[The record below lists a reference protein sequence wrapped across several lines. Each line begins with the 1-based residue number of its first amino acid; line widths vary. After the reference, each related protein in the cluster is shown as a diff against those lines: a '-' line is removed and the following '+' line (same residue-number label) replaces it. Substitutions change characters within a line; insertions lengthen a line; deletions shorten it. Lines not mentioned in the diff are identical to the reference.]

1 MVWLKADTGLENTY
15 RKLIHTSKADV
26 DWHGSILIKN
36 NTIILPGST
45 SSLVFDFELK
55 RVYPDIIDIPAIP
68 GDIFEISG
76 RKLMVNIFNIL
87 LYVFGKWGAIKGIKV
102 DHSYEKINMLFKQ
115 ILKDVKA
122 ETYYSENGIR
132 FASNGKSV
140 VFEDIIMSAIYKIEA
155 EEKAAEEGI
164 IEGAGEEGIPQ
175 GLWHDMKW
183 KQIITTFDRKPLDS
197 KMPGSNRLGSNFY
210 MVPYKCPDCGRNIHM
225 SVYPNRRELLI
236 DTEEGRVYAARVY
249 MCPECSKF
257 YTPRPGK
264 LLSEGDEYILDFD
277 DDIKASEDY
286 KKLIGRKGGKNC
298 NSNFNMYETE
308 YIDKVHNGNRSL
320 AQICSNMKGLSDKDL
335 EGLLEQMD
343 EGFYSENEIK
353 RFMAYIE
360 QELEFRKNGRLNPYT
375 AFRKGLKSGK
385 IGLTGVAGTKKN
397 RVDYSSIEEEEETQ
411 QDMAGDGEP
420 ESILQKE
427 GEAIQKPGTDSNESQ
442 QAAEE
447 ATGSTDTRMED
458 ILRKYM
464 AGIEEDRTE
473 NISVEEKV
481 NIIEDNYINN
491 TQDKTDDITENNLEN
506 DIVAESHEDA
516 AGSKGNNTSYIEETV
531 YNVEEDIQPDKI
543 KSGNKPGGLKSLF
556 NKKKDSKKSADYK
569 GINNIKKET
578 DIINNDTNSISIIR
592 ENNNTVDNPDTIP
605 EDFESADNIVTDK
618 EPQLAIYNKETERGI
633 EDNNINNIQDA
644 DKKEEKREENIL
656 SSEEIVRKISNSKG
670 KKYSDIQKLVSEIR
684 NSNLSNEEKET
695 FIKQL
700 LGMLEQAGK
709 KELDYLISHLPQSDN
724 KERYKRVKERIK
736 TYKDIDTGRYEEI
749 IDKYIQNAEREE
761 LSAVVN
767 KARGSGRHSLL
778 KIIEDIKSKD
788 YDLGVLREYSDELYQ
803 QVKDIDTETVRKIV
817 PDISALDVEDG
828 IRAMQEIE
836 AADILP
842 EIKTEMTELI
852 DKRLTRMKTE
862 ECEQLVE
869 KLRRSLDDRIED
881 TSRIHYYDARK
892 MLKGD
897 NKDEESILIRKA
909 ISKYAVLLGRY
920 EYPVII
926 CDSSFLN
933 NGKEGFIVTPDHIF
947 YKGVIKSGTLD
958 IMDIENIS
966 LDSGKTGKA
975 IFASNGLKRKQ
986 KLPCQLKGKDQERMA
1001 DVLNDFVE
1009 YLKAK
1014 PKSRSVEYMA
1024 QEKHTTICCY
1034 RCGHVFKA
1042 GNICPKCG
1050 SRN

>member
-1 MVWLKADTGLENTY
+1 MVWLKADTGLANTY
-15 RKLIHTSKADV
+15 RKLIHTSRADV
-26 DWHGSILIKN
+26 DWNGSILIKN
-36 NTIILPGST
+36 NTIILPGSS
-45 SSLVFDFELK
+45 SSLVFDFESK
-55 RVYPDIIDIPAIP
+55 RVYPDIIDIPAMP
-68 GDIFEISG
+68 GDIFEING

-87 LYVFGKWGAIKGIKV
+87 LYVFGKWGAVKGIKV
-102 DHSYEKINMLFKQ
+102 DHSYDKINILFKQ
-115 ILKDVKA
+115 ILKDIGA

-164 IEGAGEEGIPQ
+164 IEGAGEESGPQ

-183 KQIITTFDRKPLDS
+183 KQIITVFDRKPLDS
-197 KMPGSNRLGSNFY
+197 KVSNSNRLGSNFY
-210 MVPYKCPDCGRNIHM
+210 MIPYKCPDCGRNIHM
-225 SVYPNRRELLI
+225 SVYPNRKELLI

-249 MCPECSKF
+249 MCPGCSKF

-286 KKLIGRKGGKNC
+286 KKLIGRKGGKTC

-308 YIDKVHNGNRSL
+308 YIDKIHNGNKSL

-343 EGFYSENEIK
+343 EGFYSESEIK

-360 QELEFRKNGRLNPYT
+360 QELEFRKNGHLDSYT

-385 IGLTGVAGTKKN
+385 IGLTGVAGTKRK
-397 RVDYSSIEEEEETQ
+397 RTDYSSIEEEEIQ
-411 QDMAGDGEP
+411 QDMAGEEEP
-420 ESILQKE
+420 DSVLQE
-427 GEAIQKPGTDSNESQ
+427 ETGQKYNNVSNNSMQ
-442 QAAEE
+442 DAEE
-447 ATGSTDTRMED
+447 ASGGTDTRMEE

-464 AGIEEDRTE
+464 GSIEDDRAE
-473 NISVEEKV
+473 SGSVEEKENV
-481 NIIEDNYINN
+481 TEDNYADNIP
-491 TQDKTDDITENNLEN
+491 DKTGDITENNWESSILPESPEYLERN
-506 DIVAESHEDA
+506 
-516 AGSKGNNTSYIEETV
+516 AGSNTGY
-531 YNVEEDIQPDKI
+531 VEESPYTAREEINI
-543 KSGNKPGGLKSLF
+543 KSSKKTGKLKSLF
-556 NKKKDSKKSADYK
+556 NKKDNSRKTGDFKE
-569 GINNIKKET
+569 INNIKEEP
-578 DIINNDTNSISIIR
+578 DVINNTTNNSDIAS
-592 ENNNTVDNPDTIP
+592 ESNNTEDNPDTMP
-605 EDFESADNIVTDK
+605 EDFKSVDNAGIYK
-618 EPQLAIYNKETERGI
+618 EPQTAGYNKEAENSRL
-633 EDNNINNIQDA
+633 EDNNVNNIQDT
-644 DKKEEKREENIL
+644 DKKEKEKKEENTLSREEIA
-656 SSEEIVRKISNSKG
+656 RKISEGRG
-670 KKYSDIQKLVSEIR
+670 KKYPDIQKLVNETR
-684 NSNLSNEEKET
+684 NSKLSSEEKET

-700 LGMLEQAGK
+700 LGMLEQAGR
-709 KELDYLISHLPQSDN
+709 KELDYLISHLPQSDSR
-724 KERYKRVKERIK
+724 ERYKRVKERIK

-761 LSAVVN
+761 ISSAVK
-767 KARGSGRHSLL
+767 KAKGGGRHSLL
-778 KIIEDIKSKD
+778 KILEDIKGKD
-788 YDLGVLREYSDELYQ
+788 YDLGVLKEYSDELYQ

-869 KLRRSLDDRIED
+869 KLRRNLDDKIED
-881 TSRIHYYDARK
+881 SSRIHYYDARK

-909 ISKYAVLLGRY
+909 ISKYAILLGRY

-926 CDSSFLN
+926 CDSSFFN

-947 YKGVIKSGTLD
+947 YKGVIKSGALD

-966 LDSGKTGKA
+966 LDSGKTGKSIVA
-975 IFASNGLKRKQ
+975 DNGLKRKQ
-986 KLPCQLKGKDQERMA
+986 KLPCPLKGKDQERMA
-1001 DVLNDFVE
+1001 AALNDFVE